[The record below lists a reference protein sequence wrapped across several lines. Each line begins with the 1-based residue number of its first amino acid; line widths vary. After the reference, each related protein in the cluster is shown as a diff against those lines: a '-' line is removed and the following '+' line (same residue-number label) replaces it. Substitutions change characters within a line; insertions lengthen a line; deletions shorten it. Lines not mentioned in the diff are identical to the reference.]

1 MYGSVQI
8 GKHLGV
14 SDATIRNWAAEF
26 AAYLS
31 PGSQTAAPGEVRTFT
46 QDDLTILETVAA
58 FRQQNLSYSDIGQR
72 LAAGERVEIDAPP
85 IDVKPG
91 QETAVTIAAFQQT
104 LATYENRIDKQQQQ
118 IGELYE
124 RLTDAEKRAA
134 AAEAKV
140 EIYEKQR
147 EEKTPPRSFW
157 QRLLGGE

>member
-14 SDATIRNWAAEF
+14 SDATIRNWSSEF

-58 FRQQNLSYSDIGQR
+58 LRRQNLSYDDIGQR

-104 LATYENRIDKQQQQ
+104 LATYENRIDKQQAQ

-134 AAEAKV
+134 AAEAKL
-140 EIYEKQR
+140 EILQQQR
-147 EEKTPPRSFW
+147 EEKQPRRSFW
-157 QRLLGGE
+157 QRVRGE